1 MGVTYLKADYVFI
14 RFSLVAD
21 EWPIEAFTT
30 EIGIIPT
37 EAFKIGDNY
46 IRGTRQRKRFETV
59 WSLESGEMKLD
70 YEENMDSEFEFL
82 IAPLGPHIKLINEYK
97 EKYQLTCIFFVHYNF
112 YNAQTPGMRLDP
124 SVIAFAHSIG
134 ATIDI
139 FIDNETDWDDEE

>member
-1 MGVTYLKADYVFI
+1 MGVTYLKADCVFI

-30 EIGIIPT
+30 EIGLTPT
-37 EAFKIGDNY
+37 EAFKIEDNY

-59 WSLESGEMKLD
+59 WSLEFGEMKLD

-82 IAPLGPHIKLINEYK
+82 IAPLIPHIKLINEYK
-97 EKYQLTCIFFVHYNF
+97 EKYQLTCIFSVHYNF
-112 YNAQTPGMRLDP
+112 QNAQTPGMRLDP